1 MFMKP
6 IRIIF
11 FVTGVLFLLSCV
23 PKMAPVRLD
32 PADALFSRA
41 EKMFQAESYQEAL
54 DAYSEYLE
62 TFPDRPLAD
71 AALMK
76 IGSVYA
82 IFGDYEKARNAYE
95 RLIAEYPESI
105 FVPDAGIEIL
115 TTYYNQGYYEHVI
128 KQAADLIEIPVSG
141 VHLLRAYMLLGDTYM
156 AIGAPRD
163 AVYYYILA
171 ISQAGEPEKET
182 ILITLKDALRHL
194 GSEDLV
200 SLIGP
205 LKDDAPKGFLMFQ
218 LGLNYTEEEKYNEA
232 LKVLSTF
239 IEKFPMHEN
248 VQQAKSLLASIHK
261 KSVYSRYTIGCL
273 LPLSGPYKIYGNRAL
288 TAVELALNQFSA
300 KNNRSSIK
308 VIIKDTA
315 SDPVKAAMAV
325 KELYDENVAAIIGPF
340 ITAESAATAAQNKG
354 IPIITL
360 TQKENITRIGDY
372 VFRNFFSP
380 GKQVETLVSYV
391 VNALGV
397 KSFAILYPDEKY
409 GATFMNLFWDQVIA
423 HGGSVVGVESYNPTH
438 TDFADPIKKLV
449 GLYYEVPEDLKITD
463 LMAADVEENNETVTD
478 STTDSLMVLPVE
490 EDENIETDENK
501 EPEAIVDFD
510 AIFIPD
516 APTTAGL
523 IIPQLAFYDVKDTY
537 LLGTNLWHSDRLITM
552 ARKYVQGAVVPD
564 GFFAE
569 DASENVKNFVG
580 IYQKVFDQKPG
591 FIEAVTYD
599 TAMILFQMVSRP
611 DIRFRNTLKNELERL
626 TDFQGVTGLTSFD
639 TDGDVRKRLYLL
651 QIKGNRFFQ
660 LEHDPPNK
668 YH

>member
-11 FVTGVLFLLSCV
+11 FVTGVLFLWACV

-41 EKMFQAESYQEAL
+41 EKMLQAESYPEAL
-54 DAYSEYLE
+54 DAYNEFLE
-62 TFPDRPLAD
+62 RYPDRPLAD

-82 IFGDYEKARNAYE
+82 ILGDNEKARKAYE
-95 RLIAEYPESI
+95 RLMAEYPESI
-105 FVPDAGIEIL
+105 FVPDARIEIL
-115 TTYYNQGYYEHVI
+115 TTYYKQGDYEEVI
-128 KQAADLIEIPVSG
+128 AQAAGLIEVLVSRG
-141 VHLLRAYMLLGDTYM
+141 HFLRVYVLLGDTYM
-156 AIGAPRD
+156 ALGAPTD

-171 ISQAGEPEKET
+171 IGQAEAPDKET
-182 ILITLKDALRHL
+182 LLTTLKDTLRYL
-194 GSEDLV
+194 GSADLV

-205 LKDDAPKGFLMFQ
+205 LKDDVPKGYLMFQ

-232 LKVLSTF
+232 LTVLSAF
-239 IEKFPMHEN
+239 IEKFPAHEN
-248 VQQAKSLLASIHK
+248 VQQAKGLLASIHK

-300 KNNRSSIK
+300 NNNGPSVK

-315 SDPVKAAMAV
+315 SDPAKAEMAV
-325 KELYDENVAAIIGPF
+325 NELYDENVAAIIGPF

-360 TQKENITRIGDY
+360 TQKDNITRIGDY
-372 VFRNFFSP
+372 VFRNFFTP
-380 GKQVETLVSYV
+380 GKQVETLVSFV
-391 VNALGV
+391 VDTLGV
-397 KSFAILYPDEKY
+397 KRFAILYPDEKY
-409 GATFMNLFWDQVIA
+409 GTTFMNLFWDQVIA
-423 HGGSVVGVESYNPTH
+423 HGGSVVGVESYNPAY

-449 GLYYEVPEDLKITD
+449 GLHYEVPEDLKIKD
-463 LMAADVEENNETVTD
+463 LAATVQENNETVTE
-478 STTDSLMVLPVE
+478 STIDSLKVPSA
-490 EDENIETDENK
+490 EDDKNIESKENEK
-501 EPEAIVDFD
+501 PEAIVDFD

-516 APTTAGL
+516 APTKAGL
-523 IIPQLAFYDVKDTY
+523 VIPQLAFYDVKDIY
-537 LLGTNLWHSDRLITM
+537 LLGTNLWHSDRLIAM
-552 ARKYVQGAVVPD
+552 AGQYVQGAVIPD

-611 DIRFRNTLKNELERL
+611 DIRFRSTLKNELERL

-639 TDGDVRKRLYLL
+639 TDGEVRKRLYLL
-651 QIKGNRFFQ
+651 QIKGNRFLQ
-660 LEHDPPNK
+660 LDHRSLK
-668 YH
+668 

>member
-11 FVTGVLFLLSCV
+11 FVIGVLFLWACV

-32 PADALFSRA
+32 PGDALFSKA
-41 EKMFQAESYQEAL
+41 EKMLQAESYPEAL
-54 DAYSEYLE
+54 DAYSEFLE
-62 TFPDRPLAD
+62 KYPDRPLAD

-82 IFGDYEKARNAYE
+82 ILGDNEKARNAYE
-95 RLIAEYPESI
+95 RLMAEYPESI
-105 FVPDAGIEIL
+105 FVPDARIEIL
-115 TTYYNQGYYEHVI
+115 TTYYNQGYYEEVI
-128 KQAADLIEIPVSG
+128 AQAADLIEVLVSRG
-141 VHLLRAYMLLGDTYM
+141 QFLRVYGLLGDTYM
-156 AIGAPRD
+156 ALGAPKD

-171 ISQAGEPEKET
+171 IGQAEAPEKEPL
-182 ILITLKDALRHL
+182 LITLKDALRHL
-194 GSEDLV
+194 GSADLV
-200 SLIGP
+200 SLIAP
-205 LKDDAPKGFLMFQ
+205 LKDDVPKGYLMFQ
-218 LGLNYTEEEKYNEA
+218 LGLNYTEEEKYNDA
-232 LKVLSTF
+232 LTVLSAF
-239 IEKFPMHEN
+239 IEKFPVHEN
-248 VQQAKSLLASIHK
+248 VPQAKNLLASIHK

-300 KNNRSSIK
+300 NNSGPSIK

-315 SDPVKAAMAV
+315 SDPAKAEMAV
-325 KELYDENVAAIIGPF
+325 NELYDENVAAIIGPF

-360 TQKENITRIGDY
+360 TQKDNITRIGDY
-372 VFRNFFSP
+372 VFRNFFTP
-380 GKQVETLVSYV
+380 GKQVETLVSFV
-391 VNALGV
+391 VDTLGV
-397 KSFAILYPDEKY
+397 KKFAILYPDEKY
-409 GATFMNLFWDQVIA
+409 GTTFMNLFWDQVIA
-423 HGGSVVGVESYNPTH
+423 HGGSVVGVESYNPTY

-449 GLYYEVPEDLKITD
+449 GLYYEVPEDLKIPD
-463 LMAADVEENNETVTD
+463 LTADVQKNDETVTG
-478 STTDSLMVLPVE
+478 STTDSLKVAPAE
-490 EDENIETDENK
+490 DDKNIESKEDEK
-501 EPEAIVDFD
+501 PEAIVDFD

-516 APTTAGL
+516 APTKAGL
-523 IIPQLAFYDVKDTY
+523 VIPQLAFYDVKDTY
-537 LLGTNLWHSDRLITM
+537 LLGTNLWHSDRLIAM
-552 ARKYVQGAVVPD
+552 ARQYVQGAVIPD

-611 DIRFRNTLKNELERL
+611 DIRFRSTLKNELERL

-639 TDGDVRKRLYLL
+639 TDGEVRKRLYLL
-651 QIKGNRFFQ
+651 QIKGNGFSQ
-660 LEHDPPNK
+660 LEH
-668 YH
+668 

>member
-11 FVTGVLFLLSCV
+11 FVTAVLFLWACV

-41 EKMFQAESYQEAL
+41 EKMLQAESYPEAL
-54 DAYSEYLE
+54 DAYGEYLE
-62 TFPDRPLAD
+62 RFPDRPLAD

-76 IGSVYA
+76 LGSVYA
-82 IFGDYEKARNAYE
+82 ILGDNEKARNAYE

-105 FVPDAGIEIL
+105 FVPDARIEIL
-115 TTYYNQGYYEHVI
+115 TTYYNQGYYEDVI
-128 KQAADLIEIPVSG
+128 TQAADLIEVFVSG
-141 VHLLRAYMLLGDTYM
+141 AHLLRVYVLLGDTYM
-156 AIGAPRD
+156 AIGAPKD

-171 ISQAGEPEKET
+171 VSQAGEPERET
-182 ILITLKDALRHL
+182 ILITLKDALQHL

-200 SLIGP
+200 DLTDP
-205 LKDDAPKGFLMFQ
+205 LKDDVPKGYLMFQ

-232 LKVLSTF
+232 LKVLSAF
-239 IEKFPMHEN
+239 IEKFPVHEN

-300 KNNRSSIK
+300 NNSGPSIK

-315 SDPVKAAMAV
+315 SDPVRAAIAV

-354 IPIITL
+354 IPIIAL
-360 TQKENITRIGDY
+360 TQKDNITQIGDY
-372 VFRNFFSP
+372 VFRNFFTP
-380 GKQVETLVSYV
+380 GKQVETLVSFV
-391 VNALGV
+391 VDALGV
-397 KSFAILYPDEKY
+397 KKFAILYPDEKY
-409 GATFMNLFWDQVIA
+409 GTTFMNLFWDQVIA

-449 GLYYEVPEDLKITD
+449 GLYYKVPEDLKIPD
-463 LMAADVEENNETVTD
+463 LAADEQESNESVTD
-478 STTDSLMVLPVE
+478 STTDPLMASPGE
-490 EDENIETDENK
+490 DDENIETEENEK
-501 EPEAIVDFD
+501 PEAIVDFD

-516 APTTAGL
+516 APTKAGL
-523 IIPQLAFYDVKDTY
+523 VIPQLAFYDVTDTY

-552 ARKYVQGAVVPD
+552 ARQYVQGAVVPD

-611 DIRFRNTLKNELERL
+611 EIRFRSTLKNELERL

-639 TDGDVRKRLYLL
+639 NEGDVRKRLYLL

-660 LEHDPPNK
+660 LEHGSLK
-668 YH
+668 

>member
-1 MFMKP
+1 MKP

-11 FVTGVLFLLSCV
+11 FVTGVLFLWACV

-41 EKMFQAESYQEAL
+41 EKMLQAESYPEAL

-62 TFPDRPLAD
+62 RFSDRPMAD

-82 IFGDYEKARNAYE
+82 IFGDNEKSRNAYE

-105 FVPDAGIEIL
+105 FVPDARIEIL
-115 TTYYNQGYYEHVI
+115 TTYYNQGYYEEVI
-128 KQAADLIEIPVSG
+128 AQAADLIEVLVSG
-141 VHLLRAYMLLGDTYM
+141 GHLLRVYVLLGDTYM
-156 AIGAPRD
+156 AIGAPKD

-171 ISQAGEPEKET
+171 IGQAGEPEKET
-182 ILITLKDALRHL
+182 LLITLKDALRHL
-194 GSEDLV
+194 GSADLV
-200 SLIGP
+200 SLIDP
-205 LKDDAPKGFLMFQ
+205 LKDDIPKGYLMFQ

-232 LKVLSTF
+232 LTVLSAF

-248 VQQAKSLLASIHK
+248 VQQAKSLLVSIHK

-288 TAVELALNQFSA
+288 TGVELALSQFSA
-300 KNNRSSIK
+300 KNSQPSIK

-360 TQKENITRIGDY
+360 TQKDNITRIGDY
-372 VFRNFFSP
+372 VFRNFFTP
-380 GKQVETLVSYV
+380 GNQVETLVSYAV
-391 VNALGV
+391 KALGV
-397 KSFAILYPDEKY
+397 KRFAILYPDEKY
-409 GATFMNLFWDQVIA
+409 GTTFMNLFWDQVIA

-449 GLYYEVPEDLKITD
+449 GLYYEVPENLKITD
-463 LMAADVEENNETVTD
+463 LAADAQENTETSTD
-478 STTDSLMVLPVE
+478 STTDPLVVNPVE
-490 EDENIETDENK
+490 DHENIQTGENEK
-501 EPEAIVDFD
+501 SEAIVDFD

-516 APTTAGL
+516 APTKAGL

-537 LLGTNLWHSDRLITM
+537 LLGTNLWHSDQLITM
-552 ARKYVQGAVVPD
+552 ARQYVQGAVVPD

-611 DIRFRNTLKNELERL
+611 DIRFRSTLKNELERL

-639 TDGDVRKRLYLL
+639 NDGEVRKRLYLL

-660 LEHDPPNK
+660 LEH
-668 YH
+668 

>member
-11 FVTGVLFLLSCV
+11 FVTAVLFLWACV

-41 EKMFQAESYQEAL
+41 EKMLQAESYPEAL
-54 DAYSEYLE
+54 DAYGEYLE
-62 TFPDRPLAD
+62 RFPDRPLAD

-76 IGSVYA
+76 LGSVYA
-82 IFGDYEKARNAYE
+82 ILGDNEKARSAYE

-105 FVPDAGIEIL
+105 FVPDAGIEML
-115 TTYYNQGYYEHVI
+115 TTYYNQGYYEDVI
-128 KQAADLIEIPVSG
+128 TEAADLIEVFVSG
-141 VHLLRAYMLLGDTYM
+141 VHLLRVYVLLGDTYM
-156 AIGAPRD
+156 AIGAPKD

-171 ISQAGEPEKET
+171 VSQAGEPERET
-182 ILITLKDALRHL
+182 ILITMKDAVRYL

-200 SLIGP
+200 DLTDP
-205 LKDDAPKGFLMFQ
+205 LKDDVPKGYLMFQ

-232 LKVLSTF
+232 LKVLSAF
-239 IEKFPMHEN
+239 IEKFPVHEN

-300 KNNRSSIK
+300 NNSGPSIK

-315 SDPVKAAMAV
+315 SDPAKAAMAV
-325 KELYDENVAAIIGPF
+325 KELYDENVAAIIGPL

-354 IPIITL
+354 IPILTL
-360 TQKENITRIGDY
+360 TQKDNITRIGDY
-372 VFRNFFSP
+372 VFRNFITP
-380 GKQVETLVSYV
+380 GKQVETLVSFV
-391 VNALGV
+391 VDALGV
-397 KSFAILYPDEKY
+397 KKFAILYPDEKY
-409 GATFMNLFWDQVIA
+409 GTTFMNLFWDQVIA

-449 GLYYEVPEDLKITD
+449 GLYYKVPEDLKIPD
-463 LMAADVEENNETVTD
+463 LAADEQESNESVTD
-478 STTDSLMVLPVE
+478 STTDPLMASPGE
-490 EDENIETDENK
+490 DDENIETEENEK
-501 EPEAIVDFD
+501 PEAIVDFD

-516 APTTAGL
+516 APTKAGL
-523 IIPQLAFYDVKDTY
+523 VIPQLAFYDVTDTY

-552 ARKYVQGAVVPD
+552 ARQYVQGAVVPD

-611 DIRFRNTLKNELERL
+611 EIRFRSTLKNELERL

-639 TDGDVRKRLYLL
+639 NEGDVRKRLYLL

-660 LEHDPPNK
+660 LEHRSLK
-668 YH
+668 

>member
-1 MFMKP
+1 M
-6 IRIIF
+6 
-11 FVTGVLFLLSCV
+11 
-23 PKMAPVRLD
+23 
-32 PADALFSRA
+32 
-41 EKMFQAESYQEAL
+41 
-54 DAYSEYLE
+54 
-62 TFPDRPLAD
+62 
-71 AALMK
+71 
-76 IGSVYA
+76 
-82 IFGDYEKARNAYE
+82 
-95 RLIAEYPESI
+95 
-105 FVPDAGIEIL
+105 
-115 TTYYNQGYYEHVI
+115 
-128 KQAADLIEIPVSG
+128 
-141 VHLLRAYMLLGDTYM
+141 
-156 AIGAPRD
+156 
-163 AVYYYILA
+163 
-171 ISQAGEPEKET
+171 
-182 ILITLKDALRHL
+182 KDALQHL

-200 SLIGP
+200 DLTDP
-205 LKDDAPKGFLMFQ
+205 LKDDVPKGYLMFQ

-232 LKVLSTF
+232 LKVLSAF
-239 IEKFPMHEN
+239 IEKFPVHEN

-300 KNNRSSIK
+300 NNSGPSIK

-315 SDPVKAAMAV
+315 SDPAKAEMAV

-354 IPIITL
+354 IPIIAL
-360 TQKENITRIGDY
+360 TQKDNITRIGDY
-372 VFRNFFSP
+372 VFRNFFTP
-380 GKQVETLVSYV
+380 GKQVETLVSFV
-391 VNALGV
+391 VDALGV
-397 KSFAILYPDEKY
+397 KKFAILYPDEKY
-409 GATFMNLFWDQVIA
+409 GTTFMNLFWDQVIA

-449 GLYYEVPEDLKITD
+449 GLYYKVPEDLKIPD
-463 LMAADVEENNETVTD
+463 LAADEQESNESVTD
-478 STTDSLMVLPVE
+478 STTDPLMASPGE
-490 EDENIETDENK
+490 DDENIETEENEK
-501 EPEAIVDFD
+501 PEAIVDFD

-516 APTTAGL
+516 APTKAGL
-523 IIPQLAFYDVKDTY
+523 VIPQLAFYDVTDTY

-552 ARKYVQGAVVPD
+552 ARRYVQGAVVPD

-611 DIRFRNTLKNELERL
+611 DIRFRSTLKNELERL

-639 TDGDVRKRLYLL
+639 NEGDVRKRLYLL

-660 LEHDPPNK
+660 LEHGSPK
-668 YH
+668 

>member
-1 MFMKP
+1 MLMKP

-11 FVTGVLFLLSCV
+11 FVTGVLFLWACV

-41 EKMFQAESYQEAL
+41 EKMLQAESYPEAL

-62 TFPDRPLAD
+62 RFPDRPMAD

-82 IFGDYEKARNAYE
+82 IFGDNEKARNAYE

-105 FVPDAGIEIL
+105 FVPDARIEIL
-115 TTYYNQGYYEHVI
+115 TTYYNQGYYEEVI
-128 KQAADLIEIPVSG
+128 AQAADLIEVLVSG
-141 VHLLRAYMLLGDTYM
+141 GHLLRVYVLLGDTYM
-156 AIGAPRD
+156 AIGAPKD

-171 ISQAGEPEKET
+171 IGQAGEPEKET
-182 ILITLKDALRHL
+182 LLITLKDALRHL
-194 GSEDLV
+194 GSADLV
-200 SLIGP
+200 SLIDP
-205 LKDDAPKGFLMFQ
+205 LKDDIPKGYLMFQ

-232 LKVLSTF
+232 LTVLSAF

-248 VQQAKSLLASIHK
+248 VQQAKSLLVSIHK

-288 TAVELALNQFSA
+288 TGVELALSQFSA
-300 KNNRSSIK
+300 KNSQPSIK

-360 TQKENITRIGDY
+360 TQKDNITRIGDY
-372 VFRNFFSP
+372 VFRNFFTP
-380 GKQVETLVSYV
+380 GNQVETLVSYAV
-391 VNALGV
+391 KALGV
-397 KSFAILYPDEKY
+397 KRFAILYPDEKY
-409 GATFMNLFWDQVIA
+409 GTTFMNLFWDQVIA

-449 GLYYEVPEDLKITD
+449 GLYYEVPENLKITD
-463 LMAADVEENNETVTD
+463 LAADAQENTETSTD
-478 STTDSLMVLPVE
+478 STTDPLVVNPVE
-490 EDENIETDENK
+490 DHENIQTGENEK
-501 EPEAIVDFD
+501 PEAIVDFD
-510 AIFIPD
+510 ALFIPD
-516 APTTAGL
+516 APTKAGL

-537 LLGTNLWHSDRLITM
+537 LLGTNLWHSDQLITM
-552 ARKYVQGAVVPD
+552 ARQYVQGAVVPD

-611 DIRFRNTLKNELERL
+611 DIRFRSTLKNELERL

-639 TDGDVRKRLYLL
+639 NDGEVRKRLYLL

-660 LEHDPPNK
+660 LEH
-668 YH
+668 

>member
-11 FVTGVLFLLSCV
+11 FVTAVLFLWACV

-41 EKMFQAESYQEAL
+41 EKMLQAESYPEAL
-54 DAYSEYLE
+54 DAYGEYLE
-62 TFPDRPLAD
+62 RFPDRPLAD

-76 IGSVYA
+76 LGSVYA
-82 IFGDYEKARNAYE
+82 ILGDNEKARSAYE

-105 FVPDAGIEIL
+105 FVPDAGIEML
-115 TTYYNQGYYEHVI
+115 TTYYNQGYYEDVI
-128 KQAADLIEIPVSG
+128 TQAADLIEVFVSG
-141 VHLLRAYMLLGDTYM
+141 VHLLRVYVLLGDTYM
-156 AIGAPRD
+156 AIGAPKD

-171 ISQAGEPEKET
+171 VSQAGEPEKET
-182 ILITLKDALRHL
+182 ILITLKDALQHL

-200 SLIGP
+200 DLTDP
-205 LKDDAPKGFLMFQ
+205 LKDDVPKGYLMFQ

-232 LKVLSTF
+232 LKVLSAF
-239 IEKFPMHEN
+239 IEKFPVHEN

-300 KNNRSSIK
+300 NNSGPSIK

-315 SDPVKAAMAV
+315 SDPAKAAMAV
-325 KELYDENVAAIIGPF
+325 KELYDENVAAIIGPL

-360 TQKENITRIGDY
+360 TQKDNITRIGDY
-372 VFRNFFSP
+372 VFRNFFTP
-380 GKQVETLVSYV
+380 GKQVETLVSFV
-391 VNALGV
+391 VDALGV
-397 KSFAILYPDEKY
+397 KKFAILYPDEKY
-409 GATFMNLFWDQVIA
+409 GTTFMNLFWDQVIA

-449 GLYYEVPEDLKITD
+449 GLYYKVPEDLKIPD
-463 LMAADVEENNETVTD
+463 LAADEQESNESVTD
-478 STTDSLMVLPVE
+478 STTDPLMASPGE
-490 EDENIETDENK
+490 DDENIETEENEK
-501 EPEAIVDFD
+501 PEAIVDFD

-516 APTTAGL
+516 APTKAGL
-523 IIPQLAFYDVKDTY
+523 VIPQLAFYDVTDTY

-552 ARKYVQGAVVPD
+552 ARQYVQGAVVPD

-611 DIRFRNTLKNELERL
+611 DIRFRSTLKNELERL

-639 TDGDVRKRLYLL
+639 NEGDVRKRLYLL

-660 LEHDPPNK
+660 LEHGSLK
-668 YH
+668 

>member
-1 MFMKP
+1 MLMKP

-11 FVTGVLFLLSCV
+11 FVTGVLFLWACV

-41 EKMFQAESYQEAL
+41 EKMLQAESFQEAL

-62 TFPDRPLAD
+62 RFPDRPMAD
-71 AALMK
+71 AVLMK

-82 IFGDYEKARNAYE
+82 IFGDNDKARNAYE
-95 RLIAEYPESI
+95 RLIIEYPESI
-105 FVPDAGIEIL
+105 FVPDARIEIL
-115 TTYYNQGYYEHVI
+115 TMFYNQGYYEDVI
-128 KQAADLIEIPVSG
+128 DQAADLIEVSVSG
-141 VHLLRAYMLLGDTYM
+141 VHLLRAYMLLGNTYM

-163 AVYYYILA
+163 AVYYYIMA
-171 ISQAGEPEKET
+171 IRRAGEPEKET
-182 ILITLKDALRHL
+182 ILITLKNAVRQL

-205 LKDDAPKGFLMFQ
+205 LEDDVPKGYLMFQ
-218 LGLNYTEEEKYNEA
+218 LGLNYTEEEKYDEA
-232 LKVLSTF
+232 LKVLSAF

-288 TAVELALNQFSA
+288 TAVELALSQFSA
-300 KNNRSSIK
+300 KNSQPSIK

-360 TQKENITRIGDY
+360 TQKDNITRIGDY
-372 VFRNFFSP
+372 VFRNFFTP
-380 GKQVETLVSYV
+380 GNQVETLVSYAV
-391 VNALGV
+391 KALGV
-397 KSFAILYPDEKY
+397 KRFAILYPDEKY
-409 GATFMNLFWDQVIA
+409 GTTFMNLFWDQVIA

-438 TDFADPIKKLV
+438 TDFADPIKKLA
-449 GLYYEVPEDLKITD
+449 GLYYEVPENLKITD
-463 LMAADVEENNETVTD
+463 LAADAQENTETSTD
-478 STTDSLMVLPVE
+478 STTDPLVVHPVK
-490 EDENIETDENK
+490 DHENIQTGENEK
-501 EPEAIVDFD
+501 PEAIVDFD

-516 APTTAGL
+516 APTKAGL

-537 LLGTNLWHSDRLITM
+537 LLGTNLWHSDQLITM
-552 ARKYVQGAVVPD
+552 ARQYVQGAVVPD

-599 TAMILFQMVSRP
+599 TAMILFQMVSRS
-611 DIRFRNTLKNELERL
+611 DIRFRSTLKNELERL

-639 TDGDVRKRLYLL
+639 NDGEVRKRLYLL
-651 QIKGNRFFQ
+651 KIKGNRFFQ
-660 LEHDPPNK
+660 LEH
-668 YH
+668 

>member
-11 FVTGVLFLLSCV
+11 FVTSVLFLWACV
-23 PKMAPVRLD
+23 PKMPPVRLD

-41 EKMFQAESYQEAL
+41 EKMLQAESYPEAL
-54 DAYSEYLE
+54 DAFNEYLE
-62 TFPDRPLAD
+62 RFPDRPLAD

-82 IFGDYEKARNAYE
+82 ILGDNEKARNAYE
-95 RLIAEYPESI
+95 RLIIEYPESV
-105 FVPDAGIEIL
+105 FVPDARIEIM
-115 TTYYNQGYYEHVI
+115 TTYYNQGYYEDVI
-128 KQAADLIEIPVSG
+128 ERAAELIEVSVSG
-141 VHLLRAYMLLGDTYM
+141 VHLLRAYMLLGESYM
-156 AIGAPRD
+156 AIGAPKD
-163 AVYYYILA
+163 AVYYYIMA
-171 ISQAGEPEKET
+171 FRQAEEPEREI
-182 ILITLKDALRHL
+182 ILLTLKDAIRHL
-194 GSEDLV
+194 GSHDLV
-200 SLIGP
+200 FLIDP
-205 LKDDAPKGFLMFQ
+205 LEDGVPKGYLMFQ

-232 LKVLSTF
+232 LKVLSAF
-239 IEKFPMHEN
+239 IEKFPVHEN

-300 KNNRSSIK
+300 NNSGPSIK

-315 SDPVKAAMAV
+315 SDPAKAAVGV

-340 ITAESAATAAQNKG
+340 ITAESAATEAQNKG

-360 TQKENITRIGDY
+360 TQKDNITRIGDY
-372 VFRNFFSP
+372 VFRNFFTP
-380 GKQVETLVSYV
+380 EKQVETLVSYAV
-391 VNALGV
+391 EALGV

-409 GATFMNLFWDQVIA
+409 GTTFMNLFWDQVIA
-423 HGGSVVGVESYNPTH
+423 HGGSVVGVESYNPTY
-438 TDFADPIKKLV
+438 TDFADPIKKLA
-449 GLYYEVPEDLKITD
+449 GLYYEVPEHLKITD
-463 LMAADVEENNETVTD
+463 LAADAQEDDENTKTEENE
-478 STTDSLMVLPVE
+478 
-490 EDENIETDENK
+490 

-516 APTTAGL
+516 APTKAGL

-552 ARKYVQGAVVPD
+552 ARQYVQGAVVPD

-569 DASENVKNFVG
+569 DASKNIENFVG

-599 TAMILFQMVSRP
+599 TAVILFQMVSRP
-611 DIRFRNTLKNELERL
+611 DIRFRSTLKNELERL
-626 TDFQGVTGLTSFD
+626 TDFQGVTGPTSFD
-639 TDGDVRKRLYLL
+639 NDGEVRKQLYLL
-651 QIKGNRFFQ
+651 KIKGNRFIR
-660 LEHDPPNK
+660 LEHRSPESRVNN
-668 YH
+668 

>member
-1 MFMKP
+1 MKP

-11 FVTGVLFLLSCV
+11 FVTAVLFLWACV

-41 EKMFQAESYQEAL
+41 EKMLQAKSYPEAL
-54 DAYSEYLE
+54 DAYGEYLE
-62 TFPDRPLAD
+62 RFPDRPLAD

-76 IGSVYA
+76 LGSVYA
-82 IFGDYEKARNAYE
+82 ILGDNEKARSAYE

-105 FVPDAGIEIL
+105 FVPDAGIEML
-115 TTYYNQGYYEHVI
+115 TTYYNQGYYEDVI
-128 KQAADLIEIPVSG
+128 TEAADLIEVFVSG
-141 VHLLRAYMLLGDTYM
+141 VHLLRVYVLLGDTYM
-156 AIGAPRD
+156 AIGAPKD

-171 ISQAGEPEKET
+171 VSQAGEPEKET
-182 ILITLKDALRHL
+182 ILITLKDALQHL

-200 SLIGP
+200 DLTDP
-205 LKDDAPKGFLMFQ
+205 LKDDVPKGYLMFQ

-232 LKVLSTF
+232 LKVLSAF
-239 IEKFPMHEN
+239 IEKFPVHEN

-300 KNNRSSIK
+300 NNSGPSIK

-315 SDPVKAAMAV
+315 SDPAKAAMAV

-360 TQKENITRIGDY
+360 TQKDNITRIGDY
-372 VFRNFFSP
+372 VFRNFFTP
-380 GKQVETLVSYV
+380 GKQVETLVSFV
-391 VNALGV
+391 VDALGV
-397 KSFAILYPDEKY
+397 KKFAILYPDEKY
-409 GATFMNLFWDQVIA
+409 GTTFMNLFWDQVIA
-423 HGGSVVGVESYNPTH
+423 HVGSVVGVESYNPTH

-449 GLYYEVPEDLKITD
+449 GLYYKVPEDLKIPD
-463 LMAADVEENNETVTD
+463 SAADEQESNESVTD
-478 STTDSLMVLPVE
+478 STTDPLMASPGE
-490 EDENIETDENK
+490 DDENIETEENEK
-501 EPEAIVDFD
+501 PEAIVDFD

-516 APTTAGL
+516 APTKAGL
-523 IIPQLAFYDVKDTY
+523 VIPQLAFYDVTDTY

-552 ARKYVQGAVVPD
+552 ARQYVQGAVVPD

-611 DIRFRNTLKNELERL
+611 DIRFRSTLKNELERL

-639 TDGDVRKRLYLL
+639 NEGDVRKRLYLL

-660 LEHDPPNK
+660 LEHRSLK
-668 YH
+668 

>member
-1 MFMKP
+1 MKP

-11 FVTGVLFLLSCV
+11 FVTAVLFLWACV

-41 EKMFQAESYQEAL
+41 EKMLQAKSYPEAL
-54 DAYSEYLE
+54 DAYGEYLE
-62 TFPDRPLAD
+62 RFPDRPLAD

-76 IGSVYA
+76 LGSVYA
-82 IFGDYEKARNAYE
+82 ILGDNEKARSAYE

-105 FVPDAGIEIL
+105 FVPDAGIEML
-115 TTYYNQGYYEHVI
+115 TTYYNQGYYEDVI
-128 KQAADLIEIPVSG
+128 TEAADLIEVFVSG
-141 VHLLRAYMLLGDTYM
+141 VHLLRVYVLLGDTYM
-156 AIGAPRD
+156 AIGAPKD

-171 ISQAGEPEKET
+171 VSQAGEPEKET
-182 ILITLKDALRHL
+182 ILITLKDALQHL

-200 SLIGP
+200 DLTDP
-205 LKDDAPKGFLMFQ
+205 LKDDVPKGYLMFQ

-232 LKVLSTF
+232 LKVLSAF
-239 IEKFPMHEN
+239 IEKFPVHEN

-300 KNNRSSIK
+300 NNSGPSIK

-315 SDPVKAAMAV
+315 SDPAKAAMAV

-360 TQKENITRIGDY
+360 TQKDNITRIGDY
-372 VFRNFFSP
+372 VFRNFFTP
-380 GKQVETLVSYV
+380 GKQVETLVSFV
-391 VNALGV
+391 VDALGV
-397 KSFAILYPDEKY
+397 KKFAILYPDEKY
-409 GATFMNLFWDQVIA
+409 GTTFMNLFWDQVIA

-449 GLYYEVPEDLKITD
+449 GLYYKVPEDLKIPD
-463 LMAADVEENNETVTD
+463 LAADEQESNESVTD
-478 STTDSLMVLPVE
+478 STTDPLMASPGE
-490 EDENIETDENK
+490 DDENIETEENEK
-501 EPEAIVDFD
+501 PEAIVDFD

-516 APTTAGL
+516 APTKAGL
-523 IIPQLAFYDVKDTY
+523 VIPQLAFYDVTDTY

-552 ARKYVQGAVVPD
+552 ARQYVQGAVVPD

-611 DIRFRNTLKNELERL
+611 DIRFRSTLKNELERL

-639 TDGDVRKRLYLL
+639 NEGDVRKRLYLL

-660 LEHDPPNK
+660 LEHGSLK
-668 YH
+668 

>member
-1 MFMKP
+1 MLMKP

-11 FVTGVLFLLSCV
+11 FVTGVLFLWACV

-41 EKMFQAESYQEAL
+41 EKMLQAESYPEAL

-62 TFPDRPLAD
+62 RFSDRPMAD

-82 IFGDYEKARNAYE
+82 IFGDNEKSRNAYE

-105 FVPDAGIEIL
+105 FVPDARIEIL
-115 TTYYNQGYYEHVI
+115 TTYYNQGYYEEVI
-128 KQAADLIEIPVSG
+128 AQAADLIEVLVSG
-141 VHLLRAYMLLGDTYM
+141 GHLLRVYVLLGDTYM
-156 AIGAPRD
+156 AIGAPKD

-171 ISQAGEPEKET
+171 IGQAGEPEKET
-182 ILITLKDALRHL
+182 LLITLKDALRHL
-194 GSEDLV
+194 GSADLV
-200 SLIGP
+200 SLIDP
-205 LKDDAPKGFLMFQ
+205 LKDDIPKGYLMFQ

-232 LKVLSTF
+232 LTVLSAF

-248 VQQAKSLLASIHK
+248 VQQAKSLLVSIHK

-288 TAVELALNQFSA
+288 TGVELALSQFSA
-300 KNNRSSIK
+300 KNSQPSIK

-360 TQKENITRIGDY
+360 TQKDNITRIGDY
-372 VFRNFFSP
+372 VFRNFFTP
-380 GKQVETLVSYV
+380 GNQVETLVSYAV
-391 VNALGV
+391 KALGV
-397 KSFAILYPDEKY
+397 KRFAILYPDEKY
-409 GATFMNLFWDQVIA
+409 GTTFMNLFWDQVIA

-449 GLYYEVPEDLKITD
+449 GLYYEVPENLKITD
-463 LMAADVEENNETVTD
+463 LAADAQENTETSTD
-478 STTDSLMVLPVE
+478 STTDPLVVNPVE
-490 EDENIETDENK
+490 DHENIETGGNEK
-501 EPEAIVDFD
+501 PEAIVDFD
-510 AIFIPD
+510 ALFIPD
-516 APTTAGL
+516 APTKAGL

-537 LLGTNLWHSDRLITM
+537 LLGTNLWHSDQLITM
-552 ARKYVQGAVVPD
+552 ARQYVQGAVVPD

-611 DIRFRNTLKNELERL
+611 DIRFRSTLKNELERL

-639 TDGDVRKRLYLL
+639 NDGEVRKRLYLL

-660 LEHDPPNK
+660 LEH
-668 YH
+668 

>member
-1 MFMKP
+1 MKP

-11 FVTGVLFLLSCV
+11 FVTGVLFLWACV
-23 PKMAPVRLD
+23 PKMAPIRLD

-41 EKMFQAESYQEAL
+41 EKMLQAESYPEAL
-54 DAYSEYLE
+54 DAYSEFLE
-62 TFPDRPLAD
+62 KYPDRPLAD

-82 IFGDYEKARNAYE
+82 ILGDNEKARNAYE
-95 RLIAEYPESI
+95 RLIAEYPDSI
-105 FVPDAGIEIL
+105 FVSDARIEIL
-115 TTYYNQGYYEHVI
+115 TTYYNQGYYEKVI
-128 KQAADLIEIPVSG
+128 AQAADLIEVLVSRG
-141 VHLLRAYMLLGDTYM
+141 HFLRVYVLLGDTYM
-156 AIGAPRD
+156 ALGAPKD
-163 AVYYYILA
+163 AVYYYVLA
-171 ISQAGEPEKET
+171 IGQAEAPDKES

-194 GSEDLV
+194 GSADLV
-200 SLIGP
+200 SLISP
-205 LKDDAPKGFLMFQ
+205 LKDDVPKGYLMFQ

-232 LKVLSTF
+232 LTVLSAF
-239 IEKFPMHEN
+239 IEKFPVHEN
-248 VQQAKSLLASIHK
+248 FQQAKSLLASIHK

-300 KNNRSSIK
+300 NNSGPSIK

-315 SDPVKAAMAV
+315 SDPAKAEMAV
-325 KELYDENVAAIIGPF
+325 NELYDENVAAIIGPF

-360 TQKENITRIGDY
+360 TQKDNITRIGDY
-372 VFRNFFSP
+372 VFRNFFTP
-380 GKQVETLVSYV
+380 GKQVETLVSFV
-391 VNALGV
+391 VDALGV
-397 KSFAILYPDEKY
+397 KRFAILYPDEKY
-409 GATFMNLFWDQVIA
+409 GTTFMNLFWDQVIA
-423 HGGSVVGVESYNPTH
+423 HGGSVVGVEPYNPTY

-449 GLYYEVPEDLKITD
+449 GLYYKVPEDLKVTD
-463 LMAADVEENNETVTD
+463 LVTDVQENYGTVTD
-478 STTDSLMVLPVE
+478 STIDSLKVPPAE
-490 EDENIETDENK
+490 DDENTESEENEK
-501 EPEAIVDFD
+501 PEAIVDFD

-516 APTTAGL
+516 APTKAGL
-523 IIPQLAFYDVKDTY
+523 VIPQLAFYDVKDTY
-537 LLGTNLWHSDRLITM
+537 LLGTNLWHSDRLIAM
-552 ARKYVQGAVVPD
+552 AGQYVQDAVIPD

-569 DASENVKNFVG
+569 DPSENVKNFVG

-611 DIRFRNTLKNELERL
+611 DIRFRSTLKNELERL

-639 TDGDVRKRLYLL
+639 TDGEVRKRLYLL

-660 LEHDPPNK
+660 LEHRSPK
-668 YH
+668 

>member
-11 FVTGVLFLLSCV
+11 FVTAVLFLWACV

-41 EKMFQAESYQEAL
+41 EKMLQAESYPEAL
-54 DAYSEYLE
+54 DAYGEYLE
-62 TFPDRPLAD
+62 RFPDRPLAD

-76 IGSVYA
+76 LGSVYA
-82 IFGDYEKARNAYE
+82 ILGDNEKARSAYE

-105 FVPDAGIEIL
+105 FVPDAGIEML
-115 TTYYNQGYYEHVI
+115 TTYYNQGYYEDVI
-128 KQAADLIEIPVSG
+128 TQAADLIEVFVSG
-141 VHLLRAYMLLGDTYM
+141 VHLLRVYVLLGDTYM
-156 AIGAPRD
+156 AIGAPKD

-171 ISQAGEPEKET
+171 VSQAGEPEKET
-182 ILITLKDALRHL
+182 ILITLKDALQHL

-200 SLIGP
+200 DLTDP
-205 LKDDAPKGFLMFQ
+205 LKDDVPKVYLMFQ
-218 LGLNYTEEEKYNEA
+218 LGLNYTEEEKYNKA
-232 LKVLSTF
+232 LKVLSAF
-239 IEKFPMHEN
+239 IEKFPVHEN

-300 KNNRSSIK
+300 NNSGPSIK

-315 SDPVKAAMAV
+315 SDPAKAAMAV
-325 KELYDENVAAIIGPF
+325 KELYDENVAAIIGPL

-354 IPIITL
+354 IPILTL
-360 TQKENITRIGDY
+360 TQKDNITRIGDY
-372 VFRNFFSP
+372 VFRNFFTP
-380 GKQVETLVSYV
+380 GKQVETLVSFV
-391 VNALGV
+391 VDALGV
-397 KSFAILYPDEKY
+397 KKFAILYPDEKY
-409 GATFMNLFWDQVIA
+409 GTTFMNLFWDQVIA

-449 GLYYEVPEDLKITD
+449 GLYYKVPEDLKIPD
-463 LMAADVEENNETVTD
+463 LAADEQESNESVTD
-478 STTDSLMVLPVE
+478 STTDPLMASPGE
-490 EDENIETDENK
+490 DDENIETEENEK
-501 EPEAIVDFD
+501 PEAIVDFD

-516 APTTAGL
+516 APTKAGL
-523 IIPQLAFYDVKDTY
+523 VIPQLAFYDVTDTY

-552 ARKYVQGAVVPD
+552 ARQYVQGAVVPD

-611 DIRFRNTLKNELERL
+611 DIRFRSTLKNELERL

-639 TDGDVRKRLYLL
+639 NEGDVRKRLYLL

-660 LEHDPPNK
+660 LEHGSLK
-668 YH
+668 

>member
-6 IRIIF
+6 IQIIF
-11 FVTGVLFLLSCV
+11 FVTGVLFLWACV

-32 PADALFSRA
+32 PGDALFSRA
-41 EKMFQAESYQEAL
+41 EKMLQAESYPEAL
-54 DAYSEYLE
+54 DAYSEFLKKY
-62 TFPDRPLAD
+62 PDRPLAA

-76 IGSVYA
+76 IGSIYV
-82 IFGDYEKARNAYE
+82 ILGDNEKARNAYE

-105 FVPDAGIEIL
+105 SVSDARIEIL
-115 TTYYNQGYYEHVI
+115 TTYYNQGYYEEVI
-128 KQAADLIEIPVSG
+128 AQAADLIEVLVSRG
-141 VHLLRAYMLLGDTYM
+141 HFLRVYVLLGDTYM
-156 AIGAPRD
+156 ALGAPKD

-171 ISQAGEPEKET
+171 IGQAGESEKET

-194 GSEDLV
+194 GSADLV
-200 SLIGP
+200 SLISP
-205 LKDDAPKGFLMFQ
+205 LKDDVPKGYLMFQ

-232 LKVLSTF
+232 LTVLSAF
-239 IEKFPMHEN
+239 IEKFPVHEN

-300 KNNRSSIK
+300 NSSGPSIK

-315 SDPVKAAMAV
+315 SDPAKAEMAV
-325 KELYDENVAAIIGPF
+325 NELYDENVAAIIGPF

-360 TQKENITRIGDY
+360 TQKDNITRIGDY
-372 VFRNFFSP
+372 VFRNFFTP
-380 GKQVETLVSYV
+380 GKQVETLVSFV
-391 VNALGV
+391 VDTLGV
-397 KSFAILYPDEKY
+397 KRFAILYPDEKY
-409 GATFMNLFWDQVIA
+409 GTTFMNLFWDQVIA
-423 HGGSVVGVESYNPTH
+423 HGGSVVGVESYNPTY

-449 GLYYEVPEDLKITD
+449 GLYYEVPEDLKIKD
-463 LMAADVEENNETVTD
+463 LAAVVQENNETVTD
-478 STTDSLMVLPVE
+478 RTIDSLKVPPAK
-490 EDENIETDENK
+490 DHENIESEENEK
-501 EPEAIVDFD
+501 PEAIVDFD

-516 APTTAGL
+516 APTKAGL
-523 IIPQLAFYDVKDTY
+523 VIPQLAFYDVKDTY
-537 LLGTNLWHSDRLITM
+537 LLGTNLWHSDRLIAM
-552 ARKYVQGAVVPD
+552 AGQYVQGAVIPD

-599 TAMILFQMVSRP
+599 TAMMLFQMVSRP
-611 DIRFRNTLKNELERL
+611 DIRFRSTLKNELEKL

-639 TDGDVRKRLYLL
+639 KDGEVRKRLYLL
-651 QIKGNRFFQ
+651 QIKSNRFFQ
-660 LEHDPPNK
+660 LEHRSLK
-668 YH
+668 

>member
-11 FVTGVLFLLSCV
+11 FVTAVLFLWACV

-41 EKMFQAESYQEAL
+41 EKMLQAESYPEAL
-54 DAYSEYLE
+54 DAYGEYLE
-62 TFPDRPLAD
+62 RFPDRPLAD

-76 IGSVYA
+76 LGSVYA
-82 IFGDYEKARNAYE
+82 ILGDNEKARSAYE

-105 FVPDAGIEIL
+105 FVPDAGIEML
-115 TTYYNQGYYEHVI
+115 TTYYNQGYYEDVI
-128 KQAADLIEIPVSG
+128 TQAADLIEVFVSG
-141 VHLLRAYMLLGDTYM
+141 VHLLRVYVLLGDTYM
-156 AIGAPRD
+156 AIGAPKD

-171 ISQAGEPEKET
+171 VSQAGEPEKET

-200 SLIGP
+200 DLTDP
-205 LKDDAPKGFLMFQ
+205 LKDDVPKGYLMFQ

-232 LKVLSTF
+232 LKVLSAF
-239 IEKFPMHEN
+239 IEKFPVHEN

-300 KNNRSSIK
+300 NNSGPSIK

-315 SDPVKAAMAV
+315 SDPAKAAMAV

-360 TQKENITRIGDY
+360 TQKDNITRIGDY
-372 VFRNFFSP
+372 VFRNFFTP
-380 GKQVETLVSYV
+380 GKQVETLVSFV
-391 VNALGV
+391 VDALGV
-397 KSFAILYPDEKY
+397 KKFAILYPDEKY
-409 GATFMNLFWDQVIA
+409 GTTFMNLFWDQVIA

-449 GLYYEVPEDLKITD
+449 GLYYKVPEDLKIPD
-463 LMAADVEENNETVTD
+463 LAADEQESNESVTD
-478 STTDSLMVLPVE
+478 STTDPLMASPGE
-490 EDENIETDENK
+490 DDENIETEENEK
-501 EPEAIVDFD
+501 PEAIVDFD

-516 APTTAGL
+516 APTKAGL
-523 IIPQLAFYDVKDTY
+523 VIPQLAFYDVTDTY

-552 ARKYVQGAVVPD
+552 ARQYVQGAVVPD

-611 DIRFRNTLKNELERL
+611 DIRFRSTLKNELERL

-639 TDGDVRKRLYLL
+639 NEGDVRKRLYLL

-660 LEHDPPNK
+660 LEHGSLK
-668 YH
+668 

>member
-1 MFMKP
+1 MLMKP

-11 FVTGVLFLLSCV
+11 FVTGVLFLWACV

-41 EKMFQAESYQEAL
+41 EKMLQAESFQEAL

-62 TFPDRPLAD
+62 RFPDRPMAD

-82 IFGDYEKARNAYE
+82 IFGDNEKSRNAYE

-105 FVPDAGIEIL
+105 FVPDARIEIL
-115 TTYYNQGYYEHVI
+115 TTYYNQGYYEEVI
-128 KQAADLIEIPVSG
+128 AQAADLIEVLVSG
-141 VHLLRAYMLLGDTYM
+141 GHLLRVYVLLGDTYM
-156 AIGAPRD
+156 ALGAPKD

-171 ISQAGEPEKET
+171 IGQAGEPEKET
-182 ILITLKDALRHL
+182 LLITLKDALRHL
-194 GSEDLV
+194 GSADLV
-200 SLIGP
+200 SLIDP
-205 LKDDAPKGFLMFQ
+205 LKDDIPKGYLMFQ

-232 LKVLSTF
+232 LTVLSAF

-248 VQQAKSLLASIHK
+248 VQQAKSLLVSIHK

-288 TAVELALNQFSA
+288 TAVELALSQFSA
-300 KNNRSSIK
+300 KNSQPSIK

-360 TQKENITRIGDY
+360 TQKDNITRIGDY
-372 VFRNFFSP
+372 VFRNFFTP
-380 GKQVETLVSYV
+380 GNQVETLVSYAV
-391 VNALGV
+391 KALGV
-397 KSFAILYPDEKY
+397 KRFAILYPDEKY
-409 GATFMNLFWDQVIA
+409 GTTFMNLFWDQVIA

-449 GLYYEVPEDLKITD
+449 GLYYEVPENLKITD
-463 LMAADVEENNETVTD
+463 LAADAQENTETSTD
-478 STTDSLMVLPVE
+478 STTDPLVVNPVE
-490 EDENIETDENK
+490 DHENIETGGNEK
-501 EPEAIVDFD
+501 PEAIVDFD
-510 AIFIPD
+510 ALFIPD
-516 APTTAGL
+516 APTKAGL

-537 LLGTNLWHSDRLITM
+537 LLGTNLWHSDQLITM
-552 ARKYVQGAVVPD
+552 ARQYVQGAVVPD

-611 DIRFRNTLKNELERL
+611 DIRFRSTLKNELERL

-639 TDGDVRKRLYLL
+639 NDGEVRKRLYLL

-660 LEHDPPNK
+660 LEH
-668 YH
+668 

>member
-11 FVTGVLFLLSCV
+11 FVTAVLFLWACV

-41 EKMFQAESYQEAL
+41 EKMLQAESYPEAL
-54 DAYSEYLE
+54 DAYGEYLE
-62 TFPDRPLAD
+62 RFPDRPLAD

-76 IGSVYA
+76 LGSVYA
-82 IFGDYEKARNAYE
+82 ILGDNEKARSAYE

-105 FVPDAGIEIL
+105 FVPDAGIEML
-115 TTYYNQGYYEHVI
+115 TTYYNQGYYEDVI
-128 KQAADLIEIPVSG
+128 TEAADLIEVFVSG
-141 VHLLRAYMLLGDTYM
+141 VHLLRVYVLLGDTYM
-156 AIGAPRD
+156 AIGAPKD

-171 ISQAGEPEKET
+171 VSQAGEPEKET
-182 ILITLKDALRHL
+182 ILITLKDALQHL

-200 SLIGP
+200 DLTDP
-205 LKDDAPKGFLMFQ
+205 LKDDVPKGYLMFQ

-232 LKVLSTF
+232 LKVLSAF
-239 IEKFPMHEN
+239 IEKFPVHEN

-300 KNNRSSIK
+300 NNSGPSIK

-315 SDPVKAAMAV
+315 SDPAKAAMAV
-325 KELYDENVAAIIGPF
+325 KELYDENVAAIIGPL

-360 TQKENITRIGDY
+360 TQKDNITQIGDY
-372 VFRNFFSP
+372 VFRNFFTP
-380 GKQVETLVSYV
+380 GKQVETLVSFV
-391 VNALGV
+391 VDALGV
-397 KSFAILYPDEKY
+397 KKFAILYPDEKY
-409 GATFMNLFWDQVIA
+409 GTTFMNLFWDQVIA

-449 GLYYEVPEDLKITD
+449 GLYYKVPEDLKIPD
-463 LMAADVEENNETVTD
+463 LAADEQESNESVTD
-478 STTDSLMVLPVE
+478 STTDPLMASPGE
-490 EDENIETDENK
+490 DDENIETEENEK
-501 EPEAIVDFD
+501 PEAIVDFD

-516 APTTAGL
+516 APTKAGL
-523 IIPQLAFYDVKDTY
+523 VIPQLAFYDVTDTY

-552 ARKYVQGAVVPD
+552 ARQYVQGAVVPD

-611 DIRFRNTLKNELERL
+611 DIRFRSTLKNELERL

-639 TDGDVRKRLYLL
+639 NEGDVRKRLYLL

-660 LEHDPPNK
+660 LEHGSLK
-668 YH
+668 

>member
-11 FVTGVLFLLSCV
+11 FVTAVLFLWACV

-41 EKMFQAESYQEAL
+41 EKMLQAESYPEAL
-54 DAYSEYLE
+54 DAYGEYLE
-62 TFPDRPLAD
+62 RFPDRPLAD

-76 IGSVYA
+76 LGSVYA
-82 IFGDYEKARNAYE
+82 ILGDNEKARSAYE

-105 FVPDAGIEIL
+105 FVPDAGIEML
-115 TTYYNQGYYEHVI
+115 TTYYNQGYYEDVI
-128 KQAADLIEIPVSG
+128 TQAADLIEVFVSG
-141 VHLLRAYMLLGDTYM
+141 VHLLRVYVLLGDTYM
-156 AIGAPRD
+156 AIGAPKD

-171 ISQAGEPEKET
+171 VSQAGEPEKET
-182 ILITLKDALRHL
+182 ILITLKDALQHL

-200 SLIGP
+200 DLTDP
-205 LKDDAPKGFLMFQ
+205 LKDDVPKGYLMFQ

-232 LKVLSTF
+232 LKVLSAF
-239 IEKFPMHEN
+239 IEKFPVHEN

-300 KNNRSSIK
+300 NNSGPSIK

-315 SDPVKAAMAV
+315 SDPVRAAIAV

-360 TQKENITRIGDY
+360 TQKDNITQIGDY
-372 VFRNFFSP
+372 VFRNFFTP
-380 GKQVETLVSYV
+380 GKQVETLVSFV
-391 VNALGV
+391 VDALGV
-397 KSFAILYPDEKY
+397 KKFAILYPDEKY
-409 GATFMNLFWDQVIA
+409 GTTFMNLFWDQVIA

-449 GLYYEVPEDLKITD
+449 GLYYKVPEDLKIPD
-463 LMAADVEENNETVTD
+463 LAADEQESNESVTD
-478 STTDSLMVLPVE
+478 STTDPLMASPGE
-490 EDENIETDENK
+490 DDENIETEENEK
-501 EPEAIVDFD
+501 PEAIVDFD

-516 APTTAGL
+516 APTKAGL
-523 IIPQLAFYDVKDTY
+523 VIPQLAFYDVTDTY

-552 ARKYVQGAVVPD
+552 ARQYVQGAVVPD

-611 DIRFRNTLKNELERL
+611 EIRFRSTLKNELERL

-639 TDGDVRKRLYLL
+639 NEGDVRKRLYLL

-660 LEHDPPNK
+660 LEHGSLK
-668 YH
+668 

>member
-11 FVTGVLFLLSCV
+11 FVTAVLFLWACV

-41 EKMFQAESYQEAL
+41 EKMLQAKSYPEAL
-54 DAYSEYLE
+54 DAYGEYLE
-62 TFPDRPLAD
+62 RFPDRPLAD

-76 IGSVYA
+76 LGSVYA
-82 IFGDYEKARNAYE
+82 ILGDNEKARSAYE

-105 FVPDAGIEIL
+105 FVPDAGIEML
-115 TTYYNQGYYEHVI
+115 TTYYNQGYYEDVI
-128 KQAADLIEIPVSG
+128 TEAADLIEVFVSG
-141 VHLLRAYMLLGDTYM
+141 VHLLRVYVLLGDTYM
-156 AIGAPRD
+156 AIGAPKD

-171 ISQAGEPEKET
+171 VSQAGEPEKET
-182 ILITLKDALRHL
+182 ILITLKDALQHL

-200 SLIGP
+200 DLTDP
-205 LKDDAPKGFLMFQ
+205 LKDDVPKGYLMFQ

-232 LKVLSTF
+232 LKVLSAF
-239 IEKFPMHEN
+239 IEKFPVHEN

-300 KNNRSSIK
+300 NNSGPSIK

-315 SDPVKAAMAV
+315 SDPAKAAMAV

-360 TQKENITRIGDY
+360 TQKDNITRIGDY
-372 VFRNFFSP
+372 VFRNFFTP
-380 GKQVETLVSYV
+380 GKQVETLVSFV
-391 VNALGV
+391 VDALGV
-397 KSFAILYPDEKY
+397 KKFAILYPDEKY
-409 GATFMNLFWDQVIA
+409 GTTFMNLFWDQVIA

-449 GLYYEVPEDLKITD
+449 GLYYKVPEDLKIPD
-463 LMAADVEENNETVTD
+463 LAADEQESNESVTD
-478 STTDSLMVLPVE
+478 STTDPLMASPGE
-490 EDENIETDENK
+490 DDENIETEENEK
-501 EPEAIVDFD
+501 PEAIVDFD

-516 APTTAGL
+516 APTKAGL
-523 IIPQLAFYDVKDTY
+523 VIPQLAFYDVTDTY

-552 ARKYVQGAVVPD
+552 ARQYVQGAVVPD

-611 DIRFRNTLKNELERL
+611 DIRFRSTLKNELERL

-639 TDGDVRKRLYLL
+639 NEGDVRKRLYLL

-660 LEHDPPNK
+660 LEHRSLK
-668 YH
+668 

>member
-11 FVTGVLFLLSCV
+11 FVTAVLFLWACV

-41 EKMFQAESYQEAL
+41 EKMLQAESYPEAL
-54 DAYSEYLE
+54 DAYGEYLE
-62 TFPDRPLAD
+62 RFPDRPLAD

-76 IGSVYA
+76 LGSVYA
-82 IFGDYEKARNAYE
+82 ILGDNEKARNAYE

-105 FVPDAGIEIL
+105 FVPDAGIEML
-115 TTYYNQGYYEHVI
+115 TTYYNQGYYEDVI
-128 KQAADLIEIPVSG
+128 TQAADLIEVFVSG
-141 VHLLRAYMLLGDTYM
+141 VHLLRVYVLLGDTYM
-156 AIGAPRD
+156 AIGAPKD

-171 ISQAGEPEKET
+171 VSQAGEPERET
-182 ILITLKDALRHL
+182 ILITMKDAVRYL

-205 LKDDAPKGFLMFQ
+205 LEDAVPKGYLMFQ

-232 LKVLSTF
+232 LKVLSAF
-239 IEKFPMHEN
+239 IEKFPVHEN

-300 KNNRSSIK
+300 NNSGPSIK

-315 SDPVKAAMAV
+315 SDPAKAAMAV

-354 IPIITL
+354 IPIIAL
-360 TQKENITRIGDY
+360 TQKDNITQIGDY
-372 VFRNFFSP
+372 VFRNFFTP
-380 GKQVETLVSYV
+380 GKQVETLVSFV
-391 VNALGV
+391 VDALGV
-397 KSFAILYPDEKY
+397 KKFAILYPDEKY
-409 GATFMNLFWDQVIA
+409 GTTFMNLFWDQVIA

-449 GLYYEVPEDLKITD
+449 GLYYKVPEDLKIPD
-463 LMAADVEENNETVTD
+463 LAADEQESNESVTD
-478 STTDSLMVLPVE
+478 STTDPLMASPGE
-490 EDENIETDENK
+490 DDENIETEENEK
-501 EPEAIVDFD
+501 PEAIVDFD

-516 APTTAGL
+516 APTKTGL
-523 IIPQLAFYDVKDTY
+523 IIPQLAFYDVTDTY

-552 ARKYVQGAVVPD
+552 ARQYVQGAVVPD

-580 IYQKVFDQKPG
+580 IYQKVFDQEPG

-611 DIRFRNTLKNELERL
+611 DIRFRSTLKNELERL

-639 TDGDVRKRLYLL
+639 NEGDVRKRLYLL

-660 LEHDPPNK
+660 LEHGSLK
-668 YH
+668 

>member
-11 FVTGVLFLLSCV
+11 FVTAVLFLWACV

-41 EKMFQAESYQEAL
+41 EKMLQAKSYPEAL
-54 DAYSEYLE
+54 DAYGEYLE
-62 TFPDRPLAD
+62 RFPDRPLAD

-76 IGSVYA
+76 LGSVYA
-82 IFGDYEKARNAYE
+82 ILGDNEKARSAYE

-105 FVPDAGIEIL
+105 FVPDAGIEML
-115 TTYYNQGYYEHVI
+115 TTYYNQGYYEDVI
-128 KQAADLIEIPVSG
+128 TEAADLIEVFVSG
-141 VHLLRAYMLLGDTYM
+141 VHLLRVYVLLGDTYM
-156 AIGAPRD
+156 AIGAPKD

-171 ISQAGEPEKET
+171 VSQAGEPEKET
-182 ILITLKDALRHL
+182 ILITLKDALQHL

-200 SLIGP
+200 DLTDP
-205 LKDDAPKGFLMFQ
+205 LKDDVPKGYLMFQ

-232 LKVLSTF
+232 LKVLSAF
-239 IEKFPMHEN
+239 IEKFPVHEN

-300 KNNRSSIK
+300 NNSGPSIK

-315 SDPVKAAMAV
+315 SDPAKAAMAV

-360 TQKENITRIGDY
+360 TQKDNITRIGDY
-372 VFRNFFSP
+372 VFRNFFTP
-380 GKQVETLVSYV
+380 GKQVETLVSFV
-391 VNALGV
+391 VDALGV
-397 KSFAILYPDEKY
+397 KKFAILYPDEKY
-409 GATFMNLFWDQVIA
+409 GTTFMNLFWDQVIA

-449 GLYYEVPEDLKITD
+449 GLYYKVPEDLKIPD
-463 LMAADVEENNETVTD
+463 LAADEQESNESVTD
-478 STTDSLMVLPVE
+478 STTDPLMASPGE
-490 EDENIETDENK
+490 DDENIETEENEK
-501 EPEAIVDFD
+501 PEAIVDFD

-516 APTTAGL
+516 APTKAGL
-523 IIPQLAFYDVKDTY
+523 VIPQLAFYDVTDTY

-552 ARKYVQGAVVPD
+552 ARRYVQGAVVPD

-611 DIRFRNTLKNELERL
+611 DIRFRSTLKNELERL

-639 TDGDVRKRLYLL
+639 NEGDVRKRLYLL

-660 LEHDPPNK
+660 LEHGSLK
-668 YH
+668 

>member
-1 MFMKP
+1 MFMKS

-11 FVTGVLFLLSCV
+11 FVTGVLFLWACA

-41 EKMFQAESYQEAL
+41 EKMLQAESYPEAL
-54 DAYSEYLE
+54 DAYSEFLKKY
-62 TFPDRPLAD
+62 PDRPLAD

-82 IFGDYEKARNAYE
+82 ILGDNEKARNAYE
-95 RLIAEYPESI
+95 RLMAEYPESI
-105 FVPDAGIEIL
+105 FVPDARIEIL
-115 TTYYNQGYYEHVI
+115 TTYYNQGYYEEVI
-128 KQAADLIEIPVSG
+128 AQAAGLIEVLVSRG
-141 VHLLRAYMLLGDTYM
+141 HFLRVYGLLGDTYM
-156 AIGAPRD
+156 ALGAPKD

-171 ISQAGEPEKET
+171 IGKAGDPDKET

-194 GSEDLV
+194 GSADLV
-200 SLIGP
+200 SLISP
-205 LKDDAPKGFLMFQ
+205 LKDDVPKGYLMFQ

-232 LKVLSTF
+232 LTVLSAF

-248 VQQAKSLLASIHK
+248 VPQAKSLSASIHK

-300 KNNRSSIK
+300 NNSGSSIK

-315 SDPVKAAMAV
+315 SDPAKAEMAV
-325 KELYDENVAAIIGPF
+325 NELYDENVAAIIGPF

-360 TQKENITRIGDY
+360 TQKDNITRIGDY
-372 VFRNFFSP
+372 VFRNFFTP
-380 GKQVETLVSYV
+380 GKQVETLVSFV
-391 VNALGV
+391 VDTLGV
-397 KSFAILYPDEKY
+397 KKFAILYPDEKY
-409 GATFMNLFWDQVIA
+409 GTTFMNLFWDQVIA
-423 HGGSVVGVESYNPTH
+423 HGGSVVGVESYNPTY

-449 GLYYEVPEDLKITD
+449 GLYYEVPEDLKIKD
-463 LMAADVEENNETVTD
+463 LAADVQENNETVTD
-478 STTDSLMVLPVE
+478 RPIDSLEVPPA
-490 EDENIETDENK
+490 EDDKNIESEENEK
-501 EPEAIVDFD
+501 PEAIVDFD

-516 APTTAGL
+516 APTKAGL
-523 IIPQLAFYDVKDTY
+523 VIPQLAFYDVKDTY
-537 LLGTNLWHSDRLITM
+537 LLGTNLWHSDRLIAM
-552 ARKYVQGAVVPD
+552 AGQYVQGAVIPD

-569 DASENVKNFVG
+569 DAAENVKNFVG

-611 DIRFRNTLKNELERL
+611 DIRFRSTLKNELERL
-626 TDFQGVTGLTSFD
+626 TDFKGVTGLTSFD
-639 TDGDVRKRLYLL
+639 ADGEVRKRLYLL

-660 LEHDPPNK
+660 LEH
-668 YH
+668 

>member
-1 MFMKP
+1 MKP

-11 FVTGVLFLLSCV
+11 FVTAVLFLWACV

-32 PADALFSRA
+32 LADALFSRA
-41 EKMFQAESYQEAL
+41 EKMLQAESYPEAL
-54 DAYSEYLE
+54 DAYGEYLE
-62 TFPDRPLAD
+62 RFPDRPLAD

-76 IGSVYA
+76 LGSVYA
-82 IFGDYEKARNAYE
+82 ILGDNEKARSAYE

-105 FVPDAGIEIL
+105 FVPDAGIEML
-115 TTYYNQGYYEHVI
+115 TTYYNQGYYEDVI
-128 KQAADLIEIPVSG
+128 TEAADLIEVFVSG
-141 VHLLRAYMLLGDTYM
+141 VHLLRVYVLLGDTYM
-156 AIGAPRD
+156 AIGAPKD

-171 ISQAGEPEKET
+171 VSQAGEPEKET
-182 ILITLKDALRHL
+182 ILITLKDALQHL

-200 SLIGP
+200 DLTDP
-205 LKDDAPKGFLMFQ
+205 LKDDVPKGYLMFQ

-232 LKVLSTF
+232 LKVLSAF
-239 IEKFPMHEN
+239 IEKFPVHEN

-300 KNNRSSIK
+300 NNSGPSIK

-315 SDPVKAAMAV
+315 SDPAKAAMAV

-360 TQKENITRIGDY
+360 TQKDNITRIGDY
-372 VFRNFFSP
+372 VFRNFFTP
-380 GKQVETLVSYV
+380 GKQVETLVSFV
-391 VNALGV
+391 VDALGV
-397 KSFAILYPDEKY
+397 KKFAILYPDEKY
-409 GATFMNLFWDQVIA
+409 GTTFMNLFWDQVIA

-449 GLYYEVPEDLKITD
+449 GLYYKVPEDLKIPD
-463 LMAADVEENNETVTD
+463 LAADEQESNESVTD
-478 STTDSLMVLPVE
+478 STTDPLMASPGE
-490 EDENIETDENK
+490 DDENIETEENEK
-501 EPEAIVDFD
+501 PEAIVDFD

-516 APTTAGL
+516 APTKAGL
-523 IIPQLAFYDVKDTY
+523 VIPQLAFYDVTDTY

-552 ARKYVQGAVVPD
+552 ARQYVQGAVVPD

-611 DIRFRNTLKNELERL
+611 DIRFRSTLKNELERL

-639 TDGDVRKRLYLL
+639 NEGDVRKRLYLL

-660 LEHDPPNK
+660 LEHRSLK
-668 YH
+668 

>member
-11 FVTGVLFLLSCV
+11 FVTGVFFLWACV

-32 PADALFSRA
+32 PADALFSRG
-41 EKMFQAESYQEAL
+41 EKMLQAESYPEAL
-54 DAYSEYLE
+54 DAYSKFLE
-62 TFPDRPLAD
+62 KYPDRPLAD

-82 IFGDYEKARNAYE
+82 ILGDNEKARNAYE

-115 TTYYNQGYYEHVI
+115 TTYYNQGYYEEVI
-128 KQAADLIEIPVSG
+128 AQAADLIEVLVSG
-141 VHLLRAYMLLGDTYM
+141 GHFLRVYVLLGDTYM
-156 AIGAPRD
+156 AIGAPKD

-171 ISQAGEPEKET
+171 VSQAGAPERET

-200 SLIGP
+200 ALIDP
-205 LKDDAPKGFLMFQ
+205 LKDDFPKGYLMFQ

-232 LKVLSTF
+232 LKVLSAF
-239 IEKFPMHEN
+239 IEKFPVHEN

-300 KNNRSSIK
+300 NNSGPSIK

-315 SDPVKAAMAV
+315 SDPAKAEMAV

-360 TQKENITRIGDY
+360 TQKDNITRIGDY
-372 VFRNFFSP
+372 VFRNFFTP
-380 GKQVETLVSYV
+380 GKQVETLVSFV
-391 VNALGV
+391 VDALEI
-397 KSFAILYPDEKY
+397 KRFAILYPDEKY
-409 GATFMNLFWDQVIA
+409 GTTFMNLFWDQVIA

-463 LMAADVEENNETVTD
+463 LASDEQESNESVTD
-478 STTDSLMVLPVE
+478 STTDPLMASPGE
-490 EDENIETDENK
+490 DDENMETEENEK
-501 EPEAIVDFD
+501 PEAIVDFD

-516 APTTAGL
+516 APTKAGL
-523 IIPQLAFYDVKDTY
+523 VIPQLAFYDVTDTY
-537 LLGTNLWHSDRLITM
+537 LLGTNLWHSDRFITM
-552 ARKYVQGAVVPD
+552 ARQYVQGAVVPD

-569 DASENVKNFVG
+569 DNSENVKNFVE
-580 IYQKVFDQKPG
+580 IYQKVFDQNPG

-599 TAMILFQMVSRP
+599 TAMILFQLVSRS
-611 DIRFRNTLKNELERL
+611 DIRFRSTLKNELQRL
-626 TDFQGVTGLTSFD
+626 TDFQGITGLTSFD
-639 TDGDVRKRLYLL
+639 SDGEVRKRLYLL

-660 LEHDPPNK
+660 LEH
-668 YH
+668 

>member
-1 MFMKP
+1 MKP

-11 FVTGVLFLLSCV
+11 FVTAVLFLWACV

-41 EKMFQAESYQEAL
+41 EKMLQAKSYPEAL
-54 DAYSEYLE
+54 DAYGEYLE
-62 TFPDRPLAD
+62 RFPDRPLAD

-76 IGSVYA
+76 LGSVYA
-82 IFGDYEKARNAYE
+82 ILGDNEKARSAYE

-105 FVPDAGIEIL
+105 FVPDAGIEML
-115 TTYYNQGYYEHVI
+115 TTYYNQGYYEDVI
-128 KQAADLIEIPVSG
+128 TEAADLIEVFVSG
-141 VHLLRAYMLLGDTYM
+141 VHLLRVYVLLGDTYM
-156 AIGAPRD
+156 AIGAPKD

-171 ISQAGEPEKET
+171 VSQAGEPEKET
-182 ILITLKDALRHL
+182 ILITLKDALQHL

-200 SLIGP
+200 DLTDP
-205 LKDDAPKGFLMFQ
+205 LKDDVPKGYLMFQ

-232 LKVLSTF
+232 LKVLSAF
-239 IEKFPMHEN
+239 IEKFPVHEN

-300 KNNRSSIK
+300 NNSGPSIK

-315 SDPVKAAMAV
+315 SDPAKAAMAV

-360 TQKENITRIGDY
+360 TQKDNITRIGDY
-372 VFRNFFSP
+372 VFRNFFTP
-380 GKQVETLVSYV
+380 GKQVETLVSFV
-391 VNALGV
+391 VDALGV
-397 KSFAILYPDEKY
+397 KKFAILYPDEKY
-409 GATFMNLFWDQVIA
+409 GTTFMNLFWDQVIA

-449 GLYYEVPEDLKITD
+449 GLYYKVPEDLKIPD
-463 LMAADVEENNETVTD
+463 SAADEQESNESVTD
-478 STTDSLMVLPVE
+478 STTDPLMASPGE
-490 EDENIETDENK
+490 DDENIETEENEK
-501 EPEAIVDFD
+501 PEAIVDFD

-516 APTTAGL
+516 APTKAGL
-523 IIPQLAFYDVKDTY
+523 VIPQLAFYDVTDTY

-552 ARKYVQGAVVPD
+552 ARQYVQGAVVPD

-611 DIRFRNTLKNELERL
+611 DIRFRSTLKNELERL

-639 TDGDVRKRLYLL
+639 NEGDVRKRLYLL

-660 LEHDPPNK
+660 LEHRSLK
-668 YH
+668 

>member
-11 FVTGVLFLLSCV
+11 FVTGVLFLWACA
-23 PKMAPVRLD
+23 PKMVPVRLD

-41 EKMFQAESYQEAL
+41 EKMLQAESYPEAL
-54 DAYSEYLE
+54 DAYSEFLKKY
-62 TFPDRPLAD
+62 PDRPLAD
-71 AALMK
+71 AVLMK

-82 IFGDYEKARNAYE
+82 ILGDDEKARNAYE

-105 FVPDAGIEIL
+105 FVPDARIEIL
-115 TTYYNQGYYEHVI
+115 TTYYNQGYYEEVI
-128 KQAADLIEIPVSG
+128 AQAAGLIEVLVSRG
-141 VHLLRAYMLLGDTYM
+141 HFLRVYVLLGDTYM
-156 AIGAPRD
+156 ALGAPKD

-171 ISQAGEPEKET
+171 IGQAGDPDKET

-194 GSEDLV
+194 GSADLV
-200 SLIGP
+200 SLISP
-205 LKDDAPKGFLMFQ
+205 LKDDVPKGYLMFQ

-232 LKVLSTF
+232 LTVLSSF
-239 IEKFPMHEN
+239 IEKFPVHEN
-248 VQQAKSLLASIHK
+248 VQQAKILLASIHK

-300 KNNRSSIK
+300 NNSGPSIK

-315 SDPVKAAMAV
+315 SDPAKAEMAV
-325 KELYDENVAAIIGPF
+325 NELYDENVAAIIGPF

-360 TQKENITRIGDY
+360 TQKDNITRIGDY
-372 VFRNFFSP
+372 VFRNFFTP
-380 GKQVETLVSYV
+380 GKQVETLVSFV
-391 VNALGV
+391 VDTLGV
-397 KSFAILYPDEKY
+397 KRFAILYPDEKY
-409 GATFMNLFWDQVIA
+409 GTTFMNLFWDQVIA
-423 HGGSVVGVESYNPTH
+423 HGGSVVGVESYNPTY

-449 GLYYEVPEDLKITD
+449 GLYYEVPEYLKITD
-463 LMAADVEENNETVTD
+463 LAADVQENNETVTD
-478 STTDSLMVLPVE
+478 STIDSLEVPPAKD
-490 EDENIETDENK
+490 DENIESGENEK
-501 EPEAIVDFD
+501 PKAIVDFD

-516 APTTAGL
+516 APTKAGL
-523 IIPQLAFYDVKDTY
+523 VIPQLAFYDVKDTY
-537 LLGTNLWHSDRLITM
+537 LLGTNLWHSDRLIAM
-552 ARKYVQGAVVPD
+552 ARQYVQGAVVPD

-569 DASENVKNFVG
+569 DPSENVKNFVG

-611 DIRFRNTLKNELERL
+611 EIRFRSTLKNELERL

-639 TDGDVRKRLYLL
+639 ADGEVRKRLYLL

-660 LEHDPPNK
+660 LEHRSLK
-668 YH
+668 

>member
-1 MFMKP
+1 MLMKP

-11 FVTGVLFLLSCV
+11 FVTGVLFLWACV

-41 EKMFQAESYQEAL
+41 EKMLQAESYPEAL

-62 TFPDRPLAD
+62 RFPDRPMAD

-82 IFGDYEKARNAYE
+82 IFGDNEKARNAYE
-95 RLIAEYPESI
+95 RLIIEYPESI
-105 FVPDAGIEIL
+105 FVPDARIEIL
-115 TTYYNQGYYEHVI
+115 TMFYNQGYYEDVI
-128 KQAADLIEIPVSG
+128 DQAADLIEVSVSG

-156 AIGAPRD
+156 AIGAPKD

-171 ISQAGEPEKET
+171 IGQAGEPEKET
-182 ILITLKDALRHL
+182 LLITLKDALRHL
-194 GSEDLV
+194 GSADLV
-200 SLIGP
+200 SLIDP
-205 LKDDAPKGFLMFQ
+205 LKDDIPKGYLMFQ
-218 LGLNYTEEEKYNEA
+218 LGLNYTEEEKYDEA
-232 LKVLSTF
+232 LKVLSAF

-288 TAVELALNQFSA
+288 TAVELALSQFSA
-300 KNNRSSIK
+300 KNSQPSIK

-360 TQKENITRIGDY
+360 TQKDNITRIGDY
-372 VFRNFFSP
+372 VFRNFFTP
-380 GKQVETLVSYV
+380 GKQVETLVSYAV
-391 VNALGV
+391 KALGV
-397 KSFAILYPDEKY
+397 KRFAILYPDEKY
-409 GATFMNLFWDQVIA
+409 GTTFMNLFWDQVIA

-438 TDFADPIKKLV
+438 TDFADPIKKLA
-449 GLYYEVPEDLKITD
+449 GLYYEVPENLKITD
-463 LMAADVEENNETVTD
+463 LAADAQENNE
-478 STTDSLMVLPVE
+478 
-490 EDENIETDENK
+490 K
-501 EPEAIVDFD
+501 PEAIVDFD

-516 APTTAGL
+516 APTKAGL

-537 LLGTNLWHSDRLITM
+537 LLGTNLWHSDQLITM
-552 ARKYVQGAVVPD
+552 ARQYVQGAVVPD

-611 DIRFRNTLKNELERL
+611 DIRFRSTLKNELERL

-639 TDGDVRKRLYLL
+639 NDGEVRKRLYLL

-660 LEHDPPNK
+660 LEH
-668 YH
+668 

>member
-11 FVTGVLFLLSCV
+11 FVTAVLFLWACV

-41 EKMFQAESYQEAL
+41 EKMLQAKSYPEAL
-54 DAYSEYLE
+54 DAYGEYLE
-62 TFPDRPLAD
+62 RFPDRPLAD

-76 IGSVYA
+76 LGSVYA
-82 IFGDYEKARNAYE
+82 ILGDNEKARSAYE

-105 FVPDAGIEIL
+105 FVPDAGIEML
-115 TTYYNQGYYEHVI
+115 TTYYNQGYYEDVI
-128 KQAADLIEIPVSG
+128 TEAADLIEVFVSG
-141 VHLLRAYMLLGDTYM
+141 VHLLRVYVLLGDTYM
-156 AIGAPRD
+156 AIGAPKD

-171 ISQAGEPEKET
+171 VSQAGEPEKET
-182 ILITLKDALRHL
+182 ILITLKDALQHL

-200 SLIGP
+200 DLTDP
-205 LKDDAPKGFLMFQ
+205 LKDDVPKGYLMFQ

-232 LKVLSTF
+232 LKVLSAF
-239 IEKFPMHEN
+239 IEKFPVHEN

-300 KNNRSSIK
+300 NNSGPSIK

-315 SDPVKAAMAV
+315 SDPAKAAMAV

-360 TQKENITRIGDY
+360 TQKDNITRIGDY
-372 VFRNFFSP
+372 VFRNFFTP
-380 GKQVETLVSYV
+380 GKQVETLVSFV
-391 VNALGV
+391 VDALGV
-397 KSFAILYPDEKY
+397 KKFAILYPDEKY
-409 GATFMNLFWDQVIA
+409 GTTFMNLFWDQVIA
-423 HGGSVVGVESYNPTH
+423 HVGSVVGVESYNPTH

-449 GLYYEVPEDLKITD
+449 GLYYKVPEDLKIPD
-463 LMAADVEENNETVTD
+463 SAADEQESNESVTD
-478 STTDSLMVLPVE
+478 STTDPLMASPGE
-490 EDENIETDENK
+490 DDENIETEENEK
-501 EPEAIVDFD
+501 PEAIVDFD

-516 APTTAGL
+516 APTKAGL
-523 IIPQLAFYDVKDTY
+523 VIPQLAFYDVTDTY

-552 ARKYVQGAVVPD
+552 ARQYVQGAVVPD

-611 DIRFRNTLKNELERL
+611 DIRFRSTLKNELERL

-639 TDGDVRKRLYLL
+639 NEGDVRKRLYLL

-660 LEHDPPNK
+660 LEHRSLK
-668 YH
+668 

>member
-11 FVTGVLFLLSCV
+11 FVTAVLFLWACV

-32 PADALFSRA
+32 LADALFSRA
-41 EKMFQAESYQEAL
+41 EKMLQAESYPEAL
-54 DAYSEYLE
+54 DAYGEYLE
-62 TFPDRPLAD
+62 RFPDRPLAD

-76 IGSVYA
+76 LGSVYA
-82 IFGDYEKARNAYE
+82 ILGDNEKARSAYE

-105 FVPDAGIEIL
+105 FVPDAGIEML
-115 TTYYNQGYYEHVI
+115 TTYYNQGYYEDVI
-128 KQAADLIEIPVSG
+128 TEAADLIEVFVSG
-141 VHLLRAYMLLGDTYM
+141 VHLLRVYVLLGDTYM
-156 AIGAPRD
+156 AIGAPKD

-171 ISQAGEPEKET
+171 VSQAGEPEKET
-182 ILITLKDALRHL
+182 ILITLKDALQHL

-200 SLIGP
+200 DLTDP
-205 LKDDAPKGFLMFQ
+205 LKDDVPKGYLMFQ

-232 LKVLSTF
+232 LKVLSAF
-239 IEKFPMHEN
+239 IEKFPVHEN

-300 KNNRSSIK
+300 NNSGPSIK

-315 SDPVKAAMAV
+315 SDPAKAAMAV

-360 TQKENITRIGDY
+360 TQKDNITRIGDY
-372 VFRNFFSP
+372 VFRNFFTP
-380 GKQVETLVSYV
+380 GKQVETLVSFV
-391 VNALGV
+391 VDALGV
-397 KSFAILYPDEKY
+397 KKFAILYPDEKY
-409 GATFMNLFWDQVIA
+409 GTTFMNLFWDQVIA

-449 GLYYEVPEDLKITD
+449 GLYYKVPEDLKIPD
-463 LMAADVEENNETVTD
+463 LAADEQESNESVTD
-478 STTDSLMVLPVE
+478 STTDPLMASPGE
-490 EDENIETDENK
+490 DDENIETEENEK
-501 EPEAIVDFD
+501 PEAIVDFD

-516 APTTAGL
+516 APTKAGL
-523 IIPQLAFYDVKDTY
+523 VIPQLAFYDVTDTY

-552 ARKYVQGAVVPD
+552 ARQYVQGAVVPD

-611 DIRFRNTLKNELERL
+611 DIRFRSTLKNELERL

-639 TDGDVRKRLYLL
+639 NEGDVRKRLYLL

-660 LEHDPPNK
+660 LEHRSLK
-668 YH
+668 

>member
-11 FVTGVLFLLSCV
+11 FVTGVLFLWACA

-32 PADALFSRA
+32 PGDALFSRA
-41 EKMFQAESYQEAL
+41 EKMLQAESYPEAL
-54 DAYSEYLE
+54 DAYSEFLE
-62 TFPDRPLAD
+62 KYPDRPLAD

-82 IFGDYEKARNAYE
+82 ILGDNEKARNAYE

-105 FVPDAGIEIL
+105 SVSDARIEIL
-115 TTYYNQGYYEHVI
+115 TTYYNQGYYEEVI
-128 KQAADLIEIPVSG
+128 AQAADLIEVLVSRG
-141 VHLLRAYMLLGDTYM
+141 HFLRVYVLLGDTYM
-156 AIGAPRD
+156 ALGAPKD

-171 ISQAGEPEKET
+171 IGQAGDPDKET

-194 GSEDLV
+194 GSADLV
-200 SLIGP
+200 SLISP
-205 LKDDAPKGFLMFQ
+205 LKDDVPKGYLMFQ

-232 LKVLSTF
+232 LTVLSAF
-239 IEKFPMHEN
+239 IEKFPVHEN
-248 VQQAKSLLASIHK
+248 VQQAKNLLASIHK

-300 KNNRSSIK
+300 NNSGPSIK

-315 SDPVKAAMAV
+315 SDPAKAEMAV
-325 KELYDENVAAIIGPF
+325 NELYDENVAAIIGPF

-360 TQKENITRIGDY
+360 TQKDNITRIGDY
-372 VFRNFFSP
+372 VFRNFFTP
-380 GKQVETLVSYV
+380 GKQVETLVSFV
-391 VNALGV
+391 VDTLGV
-397 KSFAILYPDEKY
+397 KRFAILYPDEKY
-409 GATFMNLFWDQVIA
+409 GTTFMNLFWDQVIA
-423 HGGSVVGVESYNPTH
+423 HGGSVVGVESYNPTY

-463 LMAADVEENNETVTD
+463 LAADVQENNETVTD
-478 STTDSLMVLPVE
+478 STIDSLKVPPAE
-490 EDENIETDENK
+490 DDENIESGENEK
-501 EPEAIVDFD
+501 PEAIVDFD

-516 APTTAGL
+516 APTKAGL
-523 IIPQLAFYDVKDTY
+523 VIPQLAFYDVKDTY
-537 LLGTNLWHSDRLITM
+537 LLGTNLWHSDRLIAM
-552 ARKYVQGAVVPD
+552 ARQYVQGAVVPD

-569 DASENVKNFVG
+569 DPSENVKNFVG

-611 DIRFRNTLKNELERL
+611 DIRFRSTLKNELERL

-639 TDGDVRKRLYLL
+639 ADGDLARHYISALVVRDGLFLPVS
-651 QIKGNRFFQ
+651 
-660 LEHDPPNK
+660 E
-668 YH
+668 